1 MSDQEEKPELLGL
14 TAKIVAAHLSGNS
27 VPPDDLPAVIRG
39 VYDALAGAEVEPA
52 PPPEPAV
59 AVTKSVTP
67 SHPLMARGSPG
78 ASSIPASGRRG
89 RLNRCAPRRAAG
101 LILPCAAH
109 LSGEA
114 SCSSALT
121 TVLGSFIV
129 EVLGPSSASAGSAHP
144 AVDPHAPAEAR
155 PCHCLE
161 DGKKLKMLKRH
172 LRADHDMAP
181 DDYRAKWGLAADYP
195 MVAPVY
201 SKQRSELAKAAGF
214 GQRPPKPKPKSRKR
228 RAKA

>member
-1 MSDQEEKPELLGL
+1 MSDQEEKPELMGL

-67 SHPLMARGSPG
+67 SHL
-78 ASSIPASGRRG
+78 
-89 RLNRCAPRRAAG
+89 
-101 LILPCAAH
+101 
-109 LSGEA
+109 
-114 SCSSALT
+114 
-121 TVLGSFIV
+121 V
-129 EVLGPSSASAGSAHP
+129 
-144 AVDPHAPAEAR
+144 
-155 PCHCLE
+155 CLE